1 MRDRIFR
8 FLAYIFE
15 KNDNRSVVACLIYD
29 KYADRQVVHTEVFK
43 NWFSH
48 LRLPEKNTKT
58 MDEL

>member
-43 NWFSH
+43 KLIFSFMPPGEEH
-48 LRLPEKNTKT
+48 QNNG
-58 MDEL
+58 